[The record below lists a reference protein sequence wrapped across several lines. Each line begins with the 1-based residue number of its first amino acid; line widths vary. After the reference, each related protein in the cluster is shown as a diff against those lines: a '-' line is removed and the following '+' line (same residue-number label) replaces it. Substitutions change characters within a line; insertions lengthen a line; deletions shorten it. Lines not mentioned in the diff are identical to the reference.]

1 MKIKLLLVEDH
12 HIVRRGL
19 VFFLKT
25 REEFE
30 IVGEAENGEEAL
42 TFIQTE
48 RPDVVL
54 MDLSMPKMDG
64 IEATKRIKQ
73 YDETIKILILS
84 SFSEQDYVLPA
95 LEAGADGYQL
105 KEVQPEQL
113 VASIIAVHEGNA
125 NFHPKVTPALFGRSA
140 VKKEK
145 EKENPF
151 SMLTKREQEVLREI
165 AKGRS
170 NKEIAAELHITEQT
184 VKTHV
189 SNVLAKLEVDDRTQ
203 AALYAVKHGEIIS
216 MNNYVPCYDRIH
228 RSI

>member
-1 MKIKLLLVEDH
+1 MKGRRRLKIKLLLVEDH

-30 IVGEAENGEEAL
+30 IVGEAGNGEEAF
-42 TFIQTE
+42 TFVRTE

-113 VASIIAVHEGNA
+113 VASIVAVHQGNA
-125 NFHPKVTPALFGRSA
+125 NFHPKITPALLGRSA

-145 EKENPF
+145 ESPF
-151 SMLTKREQEVLREI
+151 SMLTKREQEVLQEI

-189 SNVLAKLEVDDRTQ
+189 SNILAKLEVDDRTQ
-203 AALYAVKHGEIIS
+203 AALYAVKHGEK
-216 MNNYVPCYDRIH
+216 
-228 RSI
+228 

>member
-1 MKIKLLLVEDH
+1 LKIKLLLVEDH

-73 YDETIKILILS
+73 YDKTIKILILS

-145 EKENPF
+145 ENPF

-203 AALYAVKHGEIIS
+203 AALYAVKHGG
-216 MNNYVPCYDRIH
+216 NNKYE
-228 RSI
+228 

>member
-25 REEFE
+25 KEEFNIIGE
-30 IVGEAENGEEAL
+30 VGDGEEAL
-42 TFIQTE
+42 QFIQKE

-54 MDLSMPKMDG
+54 MDVSMPKMDG
-64 IEATKRIKQ
+64 IEVTKRMKQ
-73 YDETIKILILS
+73 YDPSIKILMLS

-105 KEVQPEQL
+105 KEVQPDQL
-113 VASIIAVHEGNA
+113 VASIIAVHQGNA
-125 NFHPKVTPALFGRSA
+125 NFHPKVTSAFLGRQATVETKQDSL
-140 VKKEK
+140 
-145 EKENPF
+145 
-151 SMLTKREQEVLREI
+151 SMLTKREKEVLREI
-165 AKGRS
+165 TKGRS

-189 SNVLAKLEVDDRTQ
+189 SNVLAKLNVDDRTQ
-203 AALYAVKHGEIIS
+203 AALYAVKNGVI
-216 MNNYVPCYDRIH
+216 
-228 RSI
+228 

>member
-30 IVGEAENGEEAL
+30 IIGEAENGEEAL
-42 TFIQTE
+42 HFVQKE

-54 MDLSMPKMDG
+54 MDVSMPKMDG
-64 IEATKRIKQ
+64 IEATKRLKQ
-73 YDETIKILILS
+73 YDETIKVLILS
-84 SFSEQDYVLPA
+84 SFSEQDYVIPA

-113 VASIIAVHEGNA
+113 VTSIIAIYEGNA
-125 NFHPKVTPALFGRSA
+125 NFHPKVTPALLGRSA
-140 VKKEK
+140 VK
-145 EKENPF
+145 KENPF
-151 SMLTKREQEVLREI
+151 SMLTKREQEVLQEI

-189 SNVLAKLEVDDRTQ
+189 SNILAKLEVDDRTQ
-203 AALYAVKHGEIIS
+203 AALYAVKHGEK
-216 MNNYVPCYDRIH
+216 
-228 RSI
+228 

>member
-1 MKIKLLLVEDH
+1 MKGRRRLKIKLLLVEDH

-42 TFIQTE
+42 TFVRTK

-113 VASIIAVHEGNA
+113 VASIIAIHQGNA
-125 NFHPKVTPALFGRSA
+125 NFHPKVTPALLGRSV
-140 VKKEK
+140 VK
-145 EKENPF
+145 KENPF
-151 SMLTKREQEVLREI
+151 SMLTKREQEVLHEI

-170 NKEIAAELHITEQT
+170 NKEIAAVLHITEQT

-203 AALYAVKHGEIIS
+203 AALYAVKYGVI
-216 MNNYVPCYDRIH
+216 
-228 RSI
+228 

>member
-54 MDLSMPKMDG
+54 MDLSMPNMDG

-73 YDETIKILILS
+73 YDKTIKILILS

-95 LEAGADGYQL
+95 MEAGADGYQL

-145 EKENPF
+145 ENPF

-189 SNVLAKLEVDDRTQ
+189 SNVLVKLEVDDRTQ
-203 AALYAVKHGEIIS
+203 AALYAVKHGE
-216 MNNYVPCYDRIH
+216 NNKYE
-228 RSI
+228 

>member
-1 MKIKLLLVEDH
+1 MKFNCRFEGGRRLKIKLLLVEDH

-30 IVGEAENGEEAL
+30 IVGEAENGEDAL
-42 TFIQTE
+42 TFVRTE

-64 IEATKRIKQ
+64 IEATKQIKQ

-113 VASIIAVHEGNA
+113 VASIIAIYEGNA
-125 NFHPKVTPALFGRSA
+125 NFHPKVTPALLGRSA
-140 VKKEK
+140 VK
-145 EKENPF
+145 KENPF
-151 SMLTKREQEVLREI
+151 SMLTKREQEVLQEI

-189 SNVLAKLEVDDRTQ
+189 SNILAKLEVDDRTQ
-203 AALYAVKHGEIIS
+203 GALYAVKHGEK
-216 MNNYVPCYDRIH
+216 
-228 RSI
+228 

>member
-30 IVGEAENGEEAL
+30 IIGEAENGEEAL
-42 TFIQTE
+42 RFVQKE
-48 RPDVVL
+48 KPDVVL
-54 MDLSMPKMDG
+54 MDVSMPKMDG
-64 IEATKRIKQ
+64 IEATKCLKQ
-73 YDETIKILILS
+73 YDETIKVLILS
-84 SFSEQDYVLPA
+84 SFSEQDYVIPA

-113 VASIIAVHEGNA
+113 VASIIAVHQGNA
-125 NFHPKVTPALFGRSA
+125 NFHPKVTPALMGRPA
-140 VKKEK
+140 VKKEI
-145 EKENPF
+145 ENPF

-203 AALYAVKHGEIIS
+203 AALYAVKHGE
-216 MNNYVPCYDRIH
+216 NY
-228 RSI
+228 S

>member
-25 REEFE
+25 KEEFE
-30 IVGEAENGEEAL
+30 IIGEAENGEEAL
-42 TFIQTE
+42 AFIQKE

-54 MDLSMPKMDG
+54 MDISMPKMDG
-64 IEATKRIKQ
+64 IETTKKLKA
-73 YDETIKILILS
+73 YDETIKVLMLS

-105 KEVQPEQL
+105 KEVQPDQL
-113 VASIIAVHEGNA
+113 VASIIAVYQGNA
-125 NFHPKVTPALFGRSA
+125 NFHPKVTPALLG
-140 VKKEK
+140 KPNIKEK
-145 EKENPF
+145 MVDYLSE
-151 SMLTKREQEVLREI
+151 LTKREREVLCEI

-170 NKEIAAELHITEQT
+170 NKEIAAELHIKEQT

-189 SNVLAKLEVDDRTQ
+189 SNVLAKLNVDDRTQ
-203 AALYAVKHGEIIS
+203 AALYAVKHGI
-216 MNNYVPCYDRIH
+216 V
-228 RSI
+228 

>member
-42 TFIQTE
+42 TFVQTK
-48 RPDVVL
+48 RPDIVL

-125 NFHPKVTPALFGRSA
+125 NFHPKVTPALLGRSA
-140 VKKEK
+140 VK
-145 EKENPF
+145 KENPF

-165 AKGRS
+165 AKGKS

-203 AALYAVKHGEIIS
+203 AALYAVKHGG
-216 MNNYVPCYDRIH
+216 NNKYE
-228 RSI
+228 

>member
-30 IVGEAENGEEAL
+30 IVGEAENGEDAL
-42 TFIQTE
+42 TFVRTE

-64 IEATKRIKQ
+64 IEATKQIKQ

-113 VASIIAVHEGNA
+113 VASIIAIYEGNA
-125 NFHPKVTPALFGRSA
+125 NFHPKVTPALLGRSA
-140 VKKEK
+140 VKKED
-145 EKENPF
+145 PF
-151 SMLTKREQEVLREI
+151 SMLTKREQEVLQEI

-189 SNVLAKLEVDDRTQ
+189 SNILAKLEVDDRTQ
-203 AALYAVKHGEIIS
+203 AALYAVKHGEK
-216 MNNYVPCYDRIH
+216 
-228 RSI
+228 

>member
-25 REEFE
+25 KEEFDIIGE
-30 IVGEAENGEEAL
+30 VGDGEEAL
-42 TFIQTE
+42 QFIKTE

-54 MDLSMPKMDG
+54 MDVSMPKMDG

-73 YDETIKILILS
+73 YDSSIKVLMLS

-105 KEVQPEQL
+105 KEVQPDQL
-113 VASIIAVHEGNA
+113 VASIIAVYQGNA
-125 NFHPKVTPALFGRSA
+125 NFHPKVTPALLGRQA
-140 VKKEK
+140 TAEIKQDHL
-145 EKENPF
+145 
-151 SMLTKREQEVLREI
+151 SMLTKREKEVLREI

-170 NKEIAAELHITEQT
+170 NKEIAVELHITEQT

-189 SNVLAKLEVDDRTQ
+189 SNVLAKLHVEDRTQ
-203 AALYAVKHGEIIS
+203 AALYAVKHG
-216 MNNYVPCYDRIH
+216 VV
-228 RSI
+228 

>member
-30 IVGEAENGEEAL
+30 IVGEAENGEDAL
-42 TFIQTE
+42 TFVRTE

-64 IEATKRIKQ
+64 IEATKQIKQ

-113 VASIIAVHEGNA
+113 VASIIAIYEGNA
-125 NFHPKVTPALFGRSA
+125 NFHPKVTPALLGRSA
-140 VKKEK
+140 VK
-145 EKENPF
+145 KENPF
-151 SMLTKREQEVLREI
+151 SMLTKREQEVLQEI

-189 SNVLAKLEVDDRTQ
+189 SNILAKLEVDDRTQ
-203 AALYAVKHGEIIS
+203 AALYAVKHGEK
-216 MNNYVPCYDRIH
+216 
-228 RSI
+228 

>member
-30 IVGEAENGEEAL
+30 IVGEAENGEDAL
-42 TFIQTE
+42 TFVRTE

-64 IEATKRIKQ
+64 IEATKQIKQ

-95 LEAGADGYQL
+95 IEAGADGYQL

-113 VASIIAVHEGNA
+113 VASIIAIYEGNA
-125 NFHPKVTPALFGRSA
+125 NFHPKVTPALLGRSA
-140 VKKEK
+140 VK
-145 EKENPF
+145 KENPF
-151 SMLTKREQEVLREI
+151 SMLTKREQEVLQEI

-189 SNVLAKLEVDDRTQ
+189 SNILAKLEVDDRTQ
-203 AALYAVKHGEIIS
+203 AALYAVKHGEK
-216 MNNYVPCYDRIH
+216 
-228 RSI
+228 

>member
-1 MKIKLLLVEDH
+1 LKIKLLLVEDH

-30 IVGEAENGEEAL
+30 IIGEAENGEEAL
-42 TFIQTE
+42 TFVQTK
-48 RPDVVL
+48 RPDIVL

-113 VASIIAVHEGNA
+113 VASIIAVQEGNA
-125 NFHPKVTPALFGRSA
+125 NFHPKVTPALLGRSS
-140 VKKEK
+140 VK
-145 EKENPF
+145 KENPF

-170 NKEIAAELHITEQT
+170 NKEIAAALHITEQT

-203 AALYAVKHGEIIS
+203 AALYAVKHEKK
-216 MNNYVPCYDRIH
+216 
-228 RSI
+228 

>member
-1 MKIKLLLVEDH
+1 MKFNCRFEGGRRLKIKLLLVEDH

-30 IVGEAENGEEAL
+30 IVGEAENGEDAL
-42 TFIQTE
+42 TFVRTE

-64 IEATKRIKQ
+64 IESTKQIKQ

-113 VASIIAVHEGNA
+113 VASIIAIYEGNA
-125 NFHPKVTPALFGRSA
+125 NFHPKVTPALLGRSA
-140 VKKEK
+140 VK
-145 EKENPF
+145 KENPF
-151 SMLTKREQEVLREI
+151 SMLTKREQEVLQEI

-189 SNVLAKLEVDDRTQ
+189 SNILAKLEVDDRTQ
-203 AALYAVKHGEIIS
+203 AALYAVKHGEK
-216 MNNYVPCYDRIH
+216 
-228 RSI
+228 

>member
-30 IVGEAENGEEAL
+30 IIGEAENGEEAL
-42 TFIQTE
+42 TFVQTE

-73 YDETIKILILS
+73 YDETIKILMLS

-95 LEAGADGYQL
+95 IEAGADGYQL
-105 KEVQPEQL
+105 KEVQPDQL
-113 VASIIAVHEGNA
+113 VASIVAVYQGNA
-125 NFHPKVTPALFGRSA
+125 NFHPKVTPALLGRSA
-140 VKKEK
+140 AKKK
-145 EKENPF
+145 KENPF

-203 AALYAVKHGEIIS
+203 AALYAVKHGE
-216 MNNYVPCYDRIH
+216 H
-228 RSI
+228 

>member
-48 RPDVVL
+48 RTDVVL

-73 YDETIKILILS
+73 YDKTIKILILS

-125 NFHPKVTPALFGRSA
+125 NFHPKVTPALFGRLA
-140 VKKEK
+140 VKK

-151 SMLTKREQEVLREI
+151 SMLTKREQQVLREI

-203 AALYAVKHGEIIS
+203 AALHAVKHGG
-216 MNNYVPCYDRIH
+216 NNKYE
-228 RSI
+228 

>member
-73 YDETIKILILS
+73 YDKTIKILILS

-95 LEAGADGYQL
+95 LEAGAEGYQL

-140 VKKEK
+140 VKK

-203 AALYAVKHGEIIS
+203 AALYAVKHGG
-216 MNNYVPCYDRIH
+216 NNKYE
-228 RSI
+228 

>member
-1 MKIKLLLVEDH
+1 LKIKLLLVEDH

-30 IVGEAENGEEAL
+30 IVGEAENGEDAL
-42 TFIQTE
+42 TFVRTE

-64 IEATKRIKQ
+64 IEATKQIKQ

-113 VASIIAVHEGNA
+113 VASIIAIYEGNA
-125 NFHPKVTPALFGRSA
+125 NFHPKVTPALLGRSA
-140 VKKEK
+140 VK
-145 EKENPF
+145 KENPF
-151 SMLTKREQEVLREI
+151 SMLTKREQEVLQEI

-189 SNVLAKLEVDDRTQ
+189 SNILAKLEVDDRTQ
-203 AALYAVKHGEIIS
+203 AALYAVKHGEK
-216 MNNYVPCYDRIH
+216 
-228 RSI
+228 

>member
-19 VFFLKT
+19 VFFLKS

-30 IVGEAENGEEAL
+30 IIGEAENGEEAL
-42 TFIQTE
+42 TFVQKE
-48 RPDVVL
+48 KPDLVL

-73 YDETIKILILS
+73 YDKTIKILMLS

-105 KEVQPEQL
+105 KEVQPDQL
-113 VASIIAVHEGNA
+113 VASIIAVYQGNT
-125 NFHPKVTPALFGRSA
+125 NFHPKVTPALFGRQA
-140 VKKEK
+140 VKK

-203 AALYAVKHGEIIS
+203 AALYAVKHGAI
-216 MNNYVPCYDRIH
+216 
-228 RSI
+228 

>member
-1 MKIKLLLVEDH
+1 LKGRRRLKIKLLLVEDH

-30 IVGEAENGEEAL
+30 IVGEAENGEDAL
-42 TFIQTE
+42 TFVQTK

-64 IEATKRIKQ
+64 IEATKQIKQ

-113 VASIIAVHEGNA
+113 VASIIAVHEGNT
-125 NFHPKVTPALFGRSA
+125 NFHPKVTPALLGRSV
-140 VKKEK
+140 VK
-145 EKENPF
+145 KENPF

-170 NKEIAAELHITEQT
+170 NKEIAAVLHITEQT

-203 AALYAVKHGEIIS
+203 AALYAVKHGE
-216 MNNYVPCYDRIH
+216 NNNKYE
-228 RSI
+228 

>member
-25 REEFE
+25 KEEFDIIGE
-30 IVGEAENGEEAL
+30 VGDGEEAL
-42 TFIQTE
+42 QFIQKE

-54 MDLSMPKMDG
+54 MDVSMPKMDG
-64 IEATKRIKQ
+64 IEATKRMKQ
-73 YDETIKILILS
+73 YDPSIKILMLS

-105 KEVQPEQL
+105 KEVQPDQL
-113 VASIIAVHEGNA
+113 VASIIAVHQGNT
-125 NFHPKVTPALFGRSA
+125 NFHPKVTPALLGRPAIVEIKQDSL
-140 VKKEK
+140 
-145 EKENPF
+145 
-151 SMLTKREQEVLREI
+151 SMLTKREKEVLREI

-189 SNVLAKLEVDDRTQ
+189 SNVLAKLNVDDRTQ
-203 AALYAVKHGEIIS
+203 AALYAVKHG
-216 MNNYVPCYDRIH
+216 VV
-228 RSI
+228 

>member
-19 VFFLKT
+19 VFFLNTK
-25 REEFE
+25 EEFE
-30 IVGEAENGEEAL
+30 IIGEAENGEEAL
-42 TFIQTE
+42 AFVQKE

-54 MDLSMPKMDG
+54 IDVSMPKMDG
-64 IEATKRIKQ
+64 IEATKRLKQ
-73 YDETIKILILS
+73 YDATIKILMLS

-105 KEVQPEQL
+105 KEVQPDQL
-113 VASIIAVHEGNA
+113 VASIIAVYQGNT
-125 NFHPKVTPALFGRSA
+125 NFHPKVTPTLLGRSV
-140 VKKEK
+140 VKEEK
-145 EKENPF
+145 QDSF
-151 SMLTKREQEVLREI
+151 SMLTKREKEVLREI

-203 AALYAVKHGEIIS
+203 AALYAVKHGIVEK
-216 MNNYVPCYDRIH
+216 
-228 RSI
+228 

>member
-1 MKIKLLLVEDH
+1 MKGRRRLKIKLLLVEDH

-30 IVGEAENGEEAL
+30 IVGEAENGEEAF
-42 TFIQTE
+42 TFVQTK

-64 IEATKRIKQ
+64 IEATKQIKQ

-113 VASIIAVHEGNA
+113 VASIIAIYEGNA
-125 NFHPKVTPALFGRSA
+125 NFHPKVTPALLGRSA
-140 VKKEK
+140 VK
-145 EKENPF
+145 KENPF
-151 SMLTKREQEVLREI
+151 SMLTKREQEVLQEI

-189 SNVLAKLEVDDRTQ
+189 SNILAKLEVDDRTQ
-203 AALYAVKHGEIIS
+203 AALYAVKHGEK
-216 MNNYVPCYDRIH
+216 
-228 RSI
+228 

>member
-42 TFIQTE
+42 TFVRTE

-105 KEVQPEQL
+105 KEVQPDQL
-113 VASIIAVHEGNA
+113 VASIIAVYQGNA

-140 VKKEK
+140 VKK

-203 AALYAVKHGEIIS
+203 AALYAVKHGG
-216 MNNYVPCYDRIH
+216 NNKYE
-228 RSI
+228 

>member
-30 IVGEAENGEEAL
+30 IVGEAENGEDAL
-42 TFIQTE
+42 TFVQTK

-64 IEATKRIKQ
+64 IEATKQIKQ

-113 VASIIAVHEGNA
+113 VASIIAVHEGNT
-125 NFHPKVTPALFGRSA
+125 NFHPKVTPALLRRSV
-140 VKKEK
+140 VK
-145 EKENPF
+145 KENPF

-170 NKEIAAELHITEQT
+170 NKEIAAVLHITEQT

-203 AALYAVKHGEIIS
+203 AALYAVKHGE
-216 MNNYVPCYDRIH
+216 NNKYE
-228 RSI
+228 

>member
-1 MKIKLLLVEDH
+1 MKGRRRLKIKLLLVEDH

-30 IVGEAENGEEAL
+30 IVGEAENGEDAL
-42 TFIQTE
+42 TFVQTK

-64 IEATKRIKQ
+64 IEATKQIKQ

-113 VASIIAVHEGNA
+113 VASIIAVHEGNT
-125 NFHPKVTPALFGRSA
+125 NFHPKVTPALLGRSV
-140 VKKEK
+140 VK
-145 EKENPF
+145 KENPF

-165 AKGRS
+165 AQGRS
-170 NKEIAAELHITEQT
+170 NKEIAAVLHITEQT

-203 AALYAVKHGEIIS
+203 AALYAVKYGVI
-216 MNNYVPCYDRIH
+216 
-228 RSI
+228 

>member
-1 MKIKLLLVEDH
+1 

-30 IVGEAENGEEAL
+30 IVGEAENGEDAL
-42 TFIQTE
+42 TFVRTE

-64 IEATKRIKQ
+64 IEATKQIKQ

-113 VASIIAVHEGNA
+113 VASIIAIYEGNA
-125 NFHPKVTPALFGRSA
+125 NFHPKVTPALLGRSA
-140 VKKEK
+140 VK
-145 EKENPF
+145 KENPF
-151 SMLTKREQEVLREI
+151 SMLTKREQEVLQEI

-189 SNVLAKLEVDDRTQ
+189 SN
-203 AALYAVKHGEIIS
+203 
-216 MNNYVPCYDRIH
+216 
-228 RSI
+228 

>member
-12 HIVRRGL
+12 HIVRKGL

-25 REEFE
+25 KEEFE
-30 IVGEAENGEEAL
+30 IIGEAENGKEAL
-42 TFIQTE
+42 EFVRKE

-64 IEATKRIKQ
+64 IEATKRLKQ
-73 YDETIKILILS
+73 YDATIKILMLS

-105 KEVQPEQL
+105 KEVQPDQL
-113 VASIIAVHEGNA
+113 VASIIAVYQGNA
-125 NFHPKVTPALFGRSA
+125 NLHPKVTPALLGRSIA
-140 VKKEK
+140 KE
-145 EKENPF
+145 EKQDSL
-151 SMLTKREQEVLREI
+151 SMLTKREKEVLREI

-203 AALYAVKHGEIIS
+203 AALYAVKHG
-216 MNNYVPCYDRIH
+216 VV
-228 RSI
+228 

>member
-30 IVGEAENGEEAL
+30 IVGEAENGEDAL
-42 TFIQTE
+42 TFVRTE

-64 IEATKRIKQ
+64 IEATKQIKQ

-113 VASIIAVHEGNA
+113 VASIIAVYEGNA
-125 NFHPKVTPALFGRSA
+125 NFHPKVTPALLGRSA
-140 VKKEK
+140 VK
-145 EKENPF
+145 KENPF
-151 SMLTKREQEVLREI
+151 SMLTKREQEVLQEI

-170 NKEIAAELHITEQT
+170 NKEIAVELHITEQT

-189 SNVLAKLEVDDRTQ
+189 SNILAKLEVDDRTQ
-203 AALYAVKHGEIIS
+203 AALYAVKHGEK
-216 MNNYVPCYDRIH
+216 
-228 RSI
+228 

>member
-1 MKIKLLLVEDH
+1 MKGRIRLKIKLLLVEDH

-30 IVGEAENGEEAL
+30 IIGEAENGEEAL
-42 TFIQTE
+42 YFVQKE
-48 RPDVVL
+48 KPDVVL
-54 MDLSMPKMDG
+54 MDVSMPKMDG
-64 IEATKRIKQ
+64 IEATKRLKQ
-73 YDETIKILILS
+73 YDETIKVLILS
-84 SFSEQDYVLPA
+84 SFSEQDYVIPA

-113 VASIIAVHEGNA
+113 VASIIAVHQGNA
-125 NFHPKVTPALFGRSA
+125 NFHPKVTPALMGRSA
-140 VKKEK
+140 VKKEV
-145 EKENPF
+145 ENPF

-203 AALYAVKHGEIIS
+203 AALYAVKHGE
-216 MNNYVPCYDRIH
+216 NY
-228 RSI
+228 S

>member
-30 IVGEAENGEEAL
+30 IVGEAENGEDAL
-42 TFIQTE
+42 TFVRTE

-64 IEATKRIKQ
+64 IEATKQIKQ

-113 VASIIAVHEGNA
+113 VASIIAIYEGNA
-125 NFHPKVTPALFGRSA
+125 NFHPKVTPAILGRSA
-140 VKKEK
+140 VK
-145 EKENPF
+145 KENPF
-151 SMLTKREQEVLREI
+151 SMLTKREQEVLQEI

-203 AALYAVKHGEIIS
+203 AALYAVKHGEK
-216 MNNYVPCYDRIH
+216 
-228 RSI
+228 

>member
-1 MKIKLLLVEDH
+1 MKVKLLLVEDH

-30 IVGEAENGEEAL
+30 IIGEAANGEEAL
-42 TFIQTE
+42 CFVQKE
-48 RPDVVL
+48 KPDVVL
-54 MDLSMPKMDG
+54 MDVSMPKING

-73 YDETIKILILS
+73 YDETIKILMLS

-113 VASIIAVHEGNA
+113 VASIIAVHQGNA
-125 NFHPKVTPALFGRSA
+125 NFHPKVTPALFNRSV
-140 VKKEK
+140 VKKK
-145 EKENPF
+145 KENPF
-151 SMLTKREQEVLREI
+151 SMLTKREREVLHEI

-203 AALYAVKHGEIIS
+203 AALYAVKHGD
-216 MNNYVPCYDRIH
+216 N
-228 RSI
+228 